1 MFNSWTGTSLLR
13 AALNKLTPE
22 NWTQDGDFREYNEI
36 TDVEKVCIVGMCANI
51 LNTSDEDAE
60 NFLRTQGLPVHQIEK
75 ANDEALNLVK
85 FEMALRDKLG
95 IAF

>member
-1 MFNSWTGTSLLR
+1 MYSGWSGTSLLR
-13 AALNKLTPE
+13 AALNKLTPK
-22 NWTQDGDFREYNEI
+22 NWTQGGDFREYDEI
-36 TDVEKVCIVGMCANI
+36 TGIDRVCIVGMCANI

-60 NFLRTQGLPVHQIEK
+60 KFLREQGLNVHAIEK
-75 ANDEALNLVK
+75 ANDEALNLAK

>member
-1 MFNSWTGTSLLR
+1 MYSGWTGTSLLR
-13 AALNKLTPE
+13 AAFNKLTPK
-22 NWTQDGDFREYNEI
+22 NWTQSGDFREYDEI
-36 TDVEKVCIVGMCANI
+36 TGLDRVCIVGMCANI
-51 LNTSDEDAE
+51 LDISDDDAE
-60 NFLRTQGLPVHQIEK
+60 DFLKTQGLPVHAIEK